1 MVFYRQ
7 DKTVSKTLDIQ
18 FRKYRLHFVTMI
30 CKNLFFF
37 CVLKND
43 LSIKHCFS
51 WAVITTLYFK
61 HTCIFWGMHCR
72 S

>member
-30 CKNLFFF
+30 CKNLFF

-43 LSIKHCFS
+43 VNK
-51 WAVITTLYFK
+51 TLFFMGSYHNIVLQTCMYF
-61 HTCIFWGMHCR
+61 FWNAL
-72 S
+72 